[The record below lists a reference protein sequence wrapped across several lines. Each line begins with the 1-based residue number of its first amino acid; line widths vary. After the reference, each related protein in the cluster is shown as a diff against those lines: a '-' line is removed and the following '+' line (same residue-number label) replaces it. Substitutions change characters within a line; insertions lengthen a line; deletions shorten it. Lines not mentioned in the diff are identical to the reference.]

1 MRFRWPLNAV
11 LGIAIA
17 CGGADGGGDGGT
29 ATDGSG
35 GGDASDGGDGGAT
48 SDDGG
53 ATATGSGDTDTAG
66 TGGSGTATTSDTG
79 AGDDCILLEG
89 TYPEELPLPNV
100 GALGMYDPSLAASA
114 DGSELFMSF
123 SGVAARHEVNTLL
136 AESPDDGWT
145 WCNLGIV
152 NASAPE
158 PNPPD
163 EFPAPTFESTWEHE
177 VSALVH
183 DPGAPDDERWKLIWH
198 RYLNADDGSG
208 GETRRFPY
216 GWIGLRAA
224 ATAAALFT
232 AEERKLF
239 AGAAYYFADPI
250 TTYNDGIIGPP
261 ELRLDTLDPELADC
275 LAFTEPG
282 MVATADTLYLA
293 MMCASNVPDATKVL
307 ILKLSHP
314 GEQWSY
320 VGSVLTTADVQTL
333 DPAYGNFTAPELFML
348 DTQAYVLTTV
358 VADGRYRRCLGY
370 EIDLDVPAI
379 PDFDQNGPDL
389 AFEVMTDATSFQD
402 GVCTYDPAST
412 ATGVLYGEVWLEGMT
427 PYFSVFASGV
437 HP

>member
-1 MRFRWPLNAV
+1 MRYRWALTAV
-11 LGIAIA
+11 LAISLA
-17 CGGADGGGDGGT
+17 CSGEDGGGDGGDSSDSGST
-29 ATDGSG
+29 SDDGDGS
-35 GGDASDGGDGGAT
+35 AT

-53 ATATGSGDTDTAG
+53 TTTTGSGSTDTTGTDGGGTTTSG
-66 TGGSGTATTSDTG
+66 TGGGSN
-79 AGDDCILLEG
+79 CILLQG
-89 TYPEELPLPNV
+89 AYPEDLPLPDV
-100 GALGMYDPSLAASA
+100 GALGMYDPSLAAST
-114 DGSELFMSF
+114 DGIELFMSF
-123 SGVAARHEVNTLL
+123 SGVAARHEVSTLL
-136 AESPDDGWT
+136 AQSPDDGWT
-145 WCNLGIV
+145 WCNLGVV
-152 NASAPE
+152 NASAEE
-158 PNPPD
+158 PSPPD
-163 EFPAPTFESTWEHE
+163 EYPAPTFTSTWEHE

-183 DPGAPDDERWKLIWH
+183 DPGAPDDERWKLVWH
-198 RYLNADDGSG
+198 RYLDADDGSG

-224 ATAAALFT
+224 ATPDALFA

-239 AGAAYYFADPI
+239 AGAAYYFAEPI

-293 MMCASNVPDATKVL
+293 MMCASNVPDATKVV

-314 GEQWSY
+314 DEQWSY
-320 VGSVLTTADVQTL
+320 VGSVLTTADAQAL
-333 DPAYGNFTAPELFML
+333 DPSYANFTAPELFML

-379 PDFDQNGPDL
+379 PDVDQNGPDL
-389 AFEVMTDATSFQD
+389 AFEVTTDATSFQD
-402 GVCTYDPAST
+402 GVCTYDPVSMG
-412 ATGVLYGEVWLEGMT
+412 TGVLYGEVWLEDMT
-427 PYFSVFASGV
+427 PYFSVLASGV

>member
-1 MRFRWPLNAV
+1 MRLRCLLGPV
-11 LGIAIA
+11 LVTTLA
-17 CGGADGGGDGGT
+17 CGGGGDGQDDAG
-29 ATDGSG
+29 ATTDS
-35 GGDASDGGDGGAT
+35 GDGGSTSDDGDGGTT

-53 ATATGSGDTDTAG
+53 TTATGSGGTGTSGTDGGGTTSG
-66 TGGSGTATTSDTG
+66 TGGGN
-79 AGDDCILLEG
+79 DCVLLEG
-89 TYPEELPLPNV
+89 AYPEELPLPNV
-100 GALGMYDPSLAASA
+100 GALGMYDPSLAASS
-114 DGSELFMSF
+114 DGIELFMSF

-158 PNPPD
+158 PDPPD
-163 EFPAPTFESTWEHE
+163 EYPAPNFESTWEHE

-224 ATAAALFT
+224 ATPSGLFA

-239 AGAAYYFADPI
+239 AGAAYYFAEPI

-261 ELRLDTLDPELADC
+261 ELRLDTIDPELADC

-282 MVATADTLYLA
+282 MVATSDTLYLA
-293 MMCASNVPDATKVL
+293 MMCASNVPGATKVV

-314 GEQWSY
+314 GEEWSY

-333 DPAYGNFTAPELFML
+333 DPAYANFTAPELFMK

-358 VADGRYRRCLGY
+358 VQDGRYRRCLGY

-379 PDFDQNGPDL
+379 PDVDQNGPDL
-389 AFEVMTDATSFQD
+389 AFEITTDATSFQD
-402 GVCTYDPAST
+402 GVCTYHPAST
-412 ATGVLYGEVWLEGMT
+412 GTGVLYGEVWLEGMT